1 MPTIHIVHWSGSDM
15 HRRRN
20 GRDRKTCRREKIVI
34 ENNWIER
41 KNIKNKCKHPSC
53 CSLYSSPLNVTSLN
67 DGSIFDQQCGVA
79 YERASEGGRDI
90 Y

>member
-1 MPTIHIVHWSGSDM
+1 MSIEAVVICIEGEMVEIEKPAGE
-15 HRRRN
+15 
-20 GRDRKTCRREKIVI
+20 KKIVI

>member
-1 MPTIHIVHWSGSDM
+1 MSIEAVVISVEGEMVEIEKPAGE
-15 HRRRN
+15 
-20 GRDRKTCRREKIVI
+20 KKIVI

-41 KNIKNKCKHPSC
+41 ENIKNKCKHPSC

>member
-1 MPTIHIVHWSGSDM
+1 MSIEAVVICIEGEMVEIEKPAGE
-15 HRRRN
+15 
-20 GRDRKTCRREKIVI
+20 KKIVI

-41 KNIKNKCKHPSC
+41 ENIKNKCKHPSC

-67 DGSIFDQQCGVA
+67 DGSISDQQCGVA